1 MNHANNNVFW
11 FATFM
16 GCAFICF
23 AATAQENIEQKLPEI
38 TRILFVLDG
47 SGSMNAQWGTN
58 ESRMDVAKRILTNLV
73 DSLRINPKVE
83 LALRV
88 YGHRYSRQS
97 NNCTDSQLEVP
108 FGLKNHNAIISEIK
122 DITPRGVTPITY
134 SLLQAAK
141 DFPVN
146 KAYRN
151 IVILITDG
159 VESCGGDPCQA
170 SIELQKKGVFLRPF
184 IIGLGVPGG
193 KVLDCVG
200 KFIDA
205 EDAHSFNKILNT
217 AIETTFANTTVSVEL
232 LDGKNKPV
240 ESNLS
245 ISFLNSMTGTAA
257 YEFVHYL
264 DPFGKPDSVQID
276 PVLAYDIVVNT
287 LPPVILKNVNITNGQ
302 HNVVP
307 IPVPQGTLI
316 VKPEG
321 KGNPF
326 AVVVRQ
332 SGKSEILHQQNSNQA
347 RRYLQGQYEV
357 ETLTLPRRIFRITL
371 EAEKTITI
379 TLPSAGAVNINTL
392 AVGFGSV
399 FEILETGESKWV
411 CNLEENLSS
420 HFLNLLPGNYKIA
433 FRARRSP
440 GSKYTAIK
448 NFQVT
453 AGQTLN
459 VRLF

>member
-1 MNHANNNVFW
+1 MQIKKVFW
-11 FATFM
+11 FTIFI
-16 GCAFICF
+16 CSAFICLS
-23 AATAQENIEQKLPEI
+23 ASAQEKIEQKLPEK

-47 SGSMNAQWGTN
+47 SGSMNAQWGN
-58 ESRMDVAKRILTNLV
+58 AQSRMDVAKNILTNLV

-97 NNCTDSQLEVP
+97 NNCNDSQLEVP
-108 FGLKNHNAIISEIK
+108 FGIKNHNAIISEIK
-122 DITPRGVTPITY
+122 DITPKGVTPITY

-141 DFPVN
+141 DFPAN
-146 KAYRN
+146 AGYRN

-193 KVLDCVG
+193 KALDCVG
-200 KFIDA
+200 KFIDSENA
-205 EDAHSFNKILNT
+205 NSFNKILNQS
-217 AIETTFANTTVSVEL
+217 IETTFAKTTVSVEL
-232 LDGKNKPV
+232 LNGENKPV
-240 ESNLS
+240 ESNLN

-257 YEFVHYL
+257 YEFVHYI
-264 DPFGKPDSVQID
+264 DPSGKPDSVQID
-276 PVLAYDIVVNT
+276 PVLSYDIVVNT
-287 LPPVILKNVNITNGQ
+287 LPPVIRKTVNITNGK
-302 HNVVP
+302 HNV
-307 IPVPQGTLI
+307 ITISAPQGTLI

-332 SGKSEILHQQNSNQA
+332 SGKSEILNQQNSNQPY
-347 RRYLQGQYEV
+347 RYLQGQYEI
-357 ETLTLPRRIFRITL
+357 ETLTLPRRIFYISL
-371 EAEKTITI
+371 AADKTITI
-379 TLPSAGAVNINTL
+379 TLPSTGAVNINTL
-392 AVGFGSV
+392 AIGYGSV

-411 CNLEENLSS
+411 CTLDETKSR

-433 FRARRSP
+433 FRARRST
-440 GSKYTAIK
+440 GSKYTAVK
-448 NFQVT
+448 NFEVT

-459 VRLF
+459 VRMF